1 MLLWVHANQDPG
13 SVQMGSISESYL
25 AQVAEG
31 GAILPVQNV
40 GIMTCRQCSG
50 DCVIW
55 EESIDERPW
64 EKARSISPL
73 KMKEDDE
80 VDNLDIKLDVKK
92 KSKRVYQSPP
102 PEVGLKISRSLKSLN
117 AKTGLFSKRMKII
130 HRDPMLHAQRVAAIK
145 KAKGTAAARKRAS
158 EALKVFFSDPENR
171 RKRSIAMKG
180 VKFYC
185 RHCGR
190 EGHRRHYCP
199 ELKSILINRQ
209 FVCGVCGE
217 KGHNRRTCP
226 KSRLS
231 SHKSAVR
238 RLHHCK
244 ICGQRGH
251 NSRTCPKLIGVKS
264 SVDIKKGFHSSGRRG
279 AYKCKKGRLH
289 PERPTPKFRDS
300 SLLSRNPHSSLPT
313 LLEFLVQ
320 TNTAMA
326 MQSGIGFSKILILA
340 GAGYTSTVLL
350 KNGKLSDLIGELQS
364 LLNGTGE
371 QSEGDFDAIASQV
384 RRLAAEVRQLGSSRQ
399 ITVLNG
405 NGSQIGLTSLIMPAA
420 TLGALGYGYMWWK
433 GLKFSDLMY
442 VTKRS
447 MTAAVSNLHKHLESV
462 TEAIANTKKHL
473 TQRVQNLDDKLLEQK
488 DISKSILENVGDTKG
503 SIEELY
509 VTVTE
514 LQSALTG
521 LDYKLGSISEKQ
533 DVSNLGLFYLVNF
546 VEGKQVEMP
555 QQTKLKLT
563 GNPRGRLVTYSETQ
577 SLMGLKEI
585 AESLSGTLNK
595 STDAIV
601 QDDIEGPGMKP
612 RNLLRFE

>member
-251 NSRTCPKLIGVKS
+251 NSRTCPKLIGV
-264 SVDIKKGFHSSGRRG
+264 
-279 AYKCKKGRLH
+279 
-289 PERPTPKFRDS
+289 
-300 SLLSRNPHSSLPT
+300 
-313 LLEFLVQ
+313 
-320 TNTAMA
+320 
-326 MQSGIGFSKILILA
+326 
-340 GAGYTSTVLL
+340 
-350 KNGKLSDLIGELQS
+350 
-364 LLNGTGE
+364 
-371 QSEGDFDAIASQV
+371 

-462 TEAIANTKKHL
+462 TEAIA
-473 TQRVQNLDDKLLEQK
+473 
-488 DISKSILENVGDTKG
+488 
-503 SIEELY
+503 
-509 VTVTE
+509 
-514 LQSALTG
+514 
-521 LDYKLGSISEKQ
+521 
-533 DVSNLGLFYLVNF
+533 
-546 VEGKQVEMP
+546 
-555 QQTKLKLT
+555 TKLKLT

>member
-1 MLLWVHANQDPG
+1 MSSLCCLGLAPQWREKSVRFLLCLHSKRRACSSGSFVPRITSSSTNDDSVSAPKATQLGYDPSEDLFGLEANLKPRNATLGARKPRSWFGPNGQYIRELPCPSCRG
-13 SVQMGSISESYL
+13 RGYTPCSECGIERSRSDCS
-25 AQVAEG
+25 QCVG
-31 GAILPVQNV
+31 K

-102 PEVGLKISRSLKSLN
+102 PEVGLKISRSLRSLN

-199 ELKSILINRQ
+199 ELKSSLINRQ

-226 KSRLS
+226 KSRLG
-231 SHKSAVR
+231 SHKCAVR
-238 RLHHCK
+238 RHHHCK

-279 AYKCKKGRLH
+279 AYKCKLCQQNGHNSRTCPNKIV
-289 PERPTPKFRDS
+289 S
-300 SLLSRNPHSSLPT
+300 S
-313 LLEFLVQ
+313 
-320 TNTAMA
+320 
-326 MQSGIGFSKILILA
+326 
-340 GAGYTSTVLL
+340 
-350 KNGKLSDLIGELQS
+350 
-364 LLNGTGE
+364 
-371 QSEGDFDAIASQV
+371 
-384 RRLAAEVRQLGSSRQ
+384 
-399 ITVLNG
+399 
-405 NGSQIGLTSLIMPAA
+405 
-420 TLGALGYGYMWWK
+420 
-433 GLKFSDLMY
+433 
-442 VTKRS
+442 
-447 MTAAVSNLHKHLESV
+447 
-462 TEAIANTKKHL
+462 
-473 TQRVQNLDDKLLEQK
+473 
-488 DISKSILENVGDTKG
+488 
-503 SIEELY
+503 
-509 VTVTE
+509 
-514 LQSALTG
+514 
-521 LDYKLGSISEKQ
+521 
-533 DVSNLGLFYLVNF
+533 
-546 VEGKQVEMP
+546 
-555 QQTKLKLT
+555 
-563 GNPRGRLVTYSETQ
+563 
-577 SLMGLKEI
+577 
-585 AESLSGTLNK
+585 
-595 STDAIV
+595 
-601 QDDIEGPGMKP
+601 
-612 RNLLRFE
+612 